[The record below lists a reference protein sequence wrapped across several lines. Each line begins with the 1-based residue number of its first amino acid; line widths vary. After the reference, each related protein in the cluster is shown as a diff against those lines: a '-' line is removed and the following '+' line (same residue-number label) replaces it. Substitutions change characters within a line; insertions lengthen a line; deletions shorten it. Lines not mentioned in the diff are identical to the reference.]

1 MAIAEGATL
10 ASKERRRDAFCLAPA
25 TLQHAPAGLRL
36 VLPSPNGSTLAF
48 EAARARA
55 APVVVSASI
64 RDAAAVARWLTER
77 NGDVAVIAAG
87 EHWQDGSSRFAIE
100 DWLGAGAIIAQLPGE
115 RLLDV
120 FRDSVSGMEL
130 IERGWPDDVALAAQL
145 DADDCVPLLDGAAFT
160 DAR

>member
-1 MAIAEGATL
+1 VD
-10 ASKERRRDAFCLAPA
+10 R
-25 TLQHAPAGLRL
+25 
-36 VLPSPNGSTLAF
+36 GSTLAF
-48 EAARARA
+48 EARARA

-64 RDAAAVARWLTER
+64 RNAAAVARWLTER

-115 RLLDV
+115 RSAEAKASAAAFAQLRERLLDV